1 MKNFRAA
8 RLTLP
13 VILAIAGLAA
23 SLAPTTAA
31 FGQTAAAVTPP
42 SGAQV
47 ATVGDLST
55 RVWSAARS
63 NNSGDLLALSHQLG
77 GDNVPASLGELRN
90 AFASLEA
97 NIAKREATRAEKI
110 ADVETKLA
118 AKLDQQ
124 DSVAIADAI
133 KFAVELYMLT
143 PQDGKPALLQQPRI
157 TDLVTRAEAAAHAAE
172 RKGDWF
178 TANELFWRLNVLLE
192 ETGRYK
198 DDVKRIGQ
206 RLSMIRLYAPERFWE
221 LRNNE
226 RTRDGKDPLPPYNGL
241 GEDYV
246 AKLKGVDEL
255 TVARAIFSATRQ
267 QIDRVAMRDALI
279 GGLEAMSVMVTTDD
293 LRQTF
298 ASLESEEAK
307 AKMLSFLTDRIE
319 ELKNPTTIVSNN
331 TLVDIINDTVA
342 TSNAT
347 VKVPQT
353 AVLHEFG
360 NGAMQ
365 KFDEFSAIIWPDEIA
380 RFNRMT
386 QGNFRGVG
394 IQIQM
399 DEDSQLIKV
408 VTPIEGTPAQRAGI
422 RQGDKIAKI
431 DGKSALGITV
441 NQAVDLITGPAE
453 TGVTLTIERAT
464 GDTDENGKDVT
475 TEIDFPLKRQL
486 IPLATVKGW
495 KRTGPR
501 EDQWDWYIDQ
511 SAGVGYVRLLQF
523 TEDTTKDLHDAVSQ
537 MRRAGELRGIILDL
551 RFNPGGLLTEA
562 VSVANTFIREGTI
575 VSTQGTQ
582 PGETKRATPSGNR
595 LAGVPLVV
603 LINEGSASASEIVSG
618 AIRHY
623 ADKGDIDA
631 VIVGQRSFG
640 KGSVQNVFDL
650 ADNAKMK
657 LTTQY
662 YKLPDGRILH
672 RRPGDSTWGVDPN
685 LRVEMLPEQ
694 EVDALKLRQD
704 ADVLPIDE
712 KGQIIVSKTPPPDPR
727 KLIDDGVDL
736 QLQHALLLLQTRI
749 AASSKPETK
758 LTKND

>member
-1 MKNFRAA
+1 MKNIRAA
-8 RLTLP
+8 RFALP
-13 VILAIAGLAA
+13 LVLAIAGIAV
-23 SLAPTTAA
+23 SLAPAREA
-31 FGQTAAAVTPP
+31 VAQTAAT
-42 SGAQV
+42 QV

-63 NNSGDLLALSHQLG
+63 NNPGDLLSLSHELDGEQLHE
-77 GDNVPASLGELRN
+77 SLDSLRA

-110 ADVETKLA
+110 AEVETKLA
-118 AKLDQQ
+118 EKIDQTEP
-124 DSVAIADAI
+124 VAISDAL

-143 PQDGKPALLQQPRI
+143 PQDAKPALLQQPRI
-157 TDLVTRAEAAAHAAE
+157 VELAKRADAAAHEAE
-172 RKGDWF
+172 ARGDWF

-192 ETGRYK
+192 ETGTYK
-198 DDVKRIGQ
+198 GDVKRLGQ

-221 LRNNE
+221 LRNDE
-226 RTRDGKDPLPPYNGL
+226 RIRDGKDPLPAYNGL
-241 GEDYV
+241 GEDYR
-246 AKLKGVDEL
+246 AKLDGVDEL

-267 QIDRVAMRDALI
+267 QIDRVPMRDALI
-279 GGLEAMSVMVTTDD
+279 GGLEAIGVMVTTSD
-293 LRQTF
+293 LRKTF
-298 ASLESEEAK
+298 ESLDDAEGR
-307 AKMLSFLTDRIE
+307 AKMLAFISDRTD
-319 ELKNPTTIVSNN
+319 ELKNPNTIVSNN
-331 TLVDIINDTVA
+331 TLIDVIKDTIA
-342 TSNAT
+342 AGKST
-347 VKVPQT
+347 VRLPET
-353 AVLHEFG
+353 AILHEFG

-365 KFDEFSAIIWPDEIA
+365 KFDEFSAIIWPDELA

-399 DEDSQLIKV
+399 DDDSQMIKV

-422 RQGDKIAKI
+422 RQGDRISRI
-431 DGKSALGITV
+431 DGKSAVGITV
-441 NQAVDLITGPAE
+441 NQAVDLITGPAD
-453 TGVTLTIERAT
+453 TGVTLTVERPT
-464 GDTDENGKDVT
+464 GETDENGKDLFK
-475 TEIDFPLKRQL
+475 EIDFPLKRQL

-495 KRTGPR
+495 KRNGVR
-501 EDQWDWYIDQ
+501 EDQWDWYIDPV
-511 SAGVGYVRLLQF
+511 AGIGYVRLLQF
-523 TEDTTKDLHDAVSQ
+523 TEDTTKDLHAAISQ
-537 MRRAGELRGIILDL
+537 MRAAGSLRGMILDL

-575 VSTQGTQ
+575 VSTQGTT
-582 PGETKRATPSGNR
+582 PGETKRATPSGAR
-595 LAGVPLVV
+595 LAGVPVVV

-631 VIVGQRSFG
+631 VVVGQRSFG

-650 ADNAKMK
+650 AENAKMK
-657 LTTQY
+657 LTTQH

-712 KGQIIVSKTPPPDPR
+712 HGNIVVSKTPPPDPR

-736 QLQHALLLLQTRI
+736 QLQHALLLLQTRV
-749 AASSKPETK
+749 AAAGNAQMR
-758 LTKND
+758 LTKSDRQVVETP